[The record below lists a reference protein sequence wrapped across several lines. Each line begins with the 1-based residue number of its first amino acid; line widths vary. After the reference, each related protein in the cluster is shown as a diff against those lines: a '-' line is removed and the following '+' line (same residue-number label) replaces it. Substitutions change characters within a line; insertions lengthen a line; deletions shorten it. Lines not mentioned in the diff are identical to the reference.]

1 MENAFSPFYQPL
13 VELNF
18 EWVIEEP
25 GFLLQKNGDGFLSS
39 DLFAKANNK
48 IRWRLAIF
56 INGEKDENQDYFCL
70 YLHRVLAEEKDPA
83 PVVVKLK
90 LCSISKNSKQIQ
102 LPVDREKQQEMG
114 KPSKN
119 HPTCGWFNMV
129 KKELI
134 QRDDQHT
141 GIDELKICLQLI
153 YTI

>member
-25 GFLLQKNGDGFLSS
+25 GFLLQKNGDGFLSP

-70 YLHRVLAEEKDPA
+70 
-83 PVVVKLK
+83 
-90 LCSISKNSKQIQ
+90 
-102 LPVDREKQQEMG
+102 
-114 KPSKN
+114 
-119 HPTCGWFNMV
+119 
-129 KKELI
+129 
-134 QRDDQHT
+134 
-141 GIDELKICLQLI
+141 
-153 YTI
+153 